1 MACLPVASD
10 GALGEA
16 ACYAPT
22 AHTPQALTVD
32 PAGAFVYAGGGPRR
46 TGGAH
51 PAPDWAPPE
60 PTGRDSKV
68 SIFRVEGHGLLRVG
82 EVGLEDGPGV
92 GGVSWLLAVGLG
104 AGSARL

>member
-51 PAPDWAPPE
+51 PAPDWTPPE
-60 PTGRDSKV
+60 PTAQAQQK
-68 SIFRVEGHGLLRVG
+68 LLQRPWG
-82 EVGLEDGPGV
+82 QKTQALSEKRWWADP
-92 GGVSWLLAVGLG
+92 
-104 AGSARL
+104 ARPVDWTIETPPDT

>member
-32 PAGAFVYAGGGPRR
+32 PAGAFVYAGG
-46 TGGAH
+46 A
-51 PAPDWAPPE
+51 
-60 PTGRDSKV
+60 
-68 SIFRVEGHGLLRVG
+68 ILFRPHFRIKK
-82 EVGLEDGPGV
+82 
-92 GGVSWLLAVGLG
+92 
-104 AGSARL
+104 